1 MDRGVNQ
8 RQSLARPVAML
19 RSARLKERLNC
30 KGTMMSKHGDFIRDQ
45 SGSFDLPRRD
55 WLKAVSAAGFGLLA
69 TSTASALEDLRARAK
84 KNLRLGIM
92 STVYAD
98 LPLDEAARQIKADG
112 FTAVVTDFTFAD
124 IHYNPLD
131 PDWAVARK
139 ITSTLERSGIEIVGL
154 FGYYNLV
161 DPDVK
166 KRKLGEAR
174 METLLTHGD
183 RLGCRLVS
191 TETGTFNSQSEW
203 LEAPENETEEG
214 YRQCRSVLEK
224 HARTAEKHGSVLTI
238 EPYWRNIIGSIERAE
253 RLFHEVSSPSLRLV
267 MDPCNFFRKED
278 LTKMQ
283 PMLKA
288 MFHRLG
294 GNIAIAHAKDVKASP
309 EGTDLPAAGLGVLD
323 YPLFIRLLAQL
334 NRPLPLVVEH
344 LRRPDVP
351 RAREFVRTHLEQVP

>member
-1 MDRGVNQ
+1 
-8 RQSLARPVAML
+8 
-19 RSARLKERLNC
+19 
-30 KGTMMSKHGDFIRDQ
+30 MSEHDDFIR
-45 SGSFDLPRRD
+45 GRYGNFDLPRRD
-55 WLKAVSAAGFGLLA
+55 WLKTVGAAGLGLLA
-69 TSTASALEDLRARAK
+69 TSTASASEDLMTKAK
-84 KNLRLGIM
+84 RNLRLGIM

-112 FTAVVTDFTFAD
+112 FAAVVTDFTFAD
-124 IHYNPLD
+124 VQFNPLQ
-131 PDWAVARK
+131 PDWAAARK
-139 ITSTLERSGIEIVGL
+139 ITSTLERSGVEIVGL

-161 DPDVK
+161 DPDVR

-191 TETGTFNSQSEW
+191 TETGTFNLQSEW
-203 LEAPENETEEG
+203 LEAPENDTEDG
-214 YRQCRSVLEK
+214 YRHCRSVLEK
-224 HARTAEKHGSVLTI
+224 HARTAEKYGSVLTI

-253 RLFHEVSSPSLRLV
+253 RLFREVSSPSLRLV

-283 PMLKA
+283 PMLQA
-288 MFHRLG
+288 MFERLG

-344 LRRPDVP
+344 LRRPDVA
-351 RAREFVRTHLEQVP
+351 RARRFVLDQFETV